1 MPGLSLTGRESQ
13 QNGNDLLKT
22 NLYLIREHKLVG
34 SLTTLWVYYSLPLLT
49 SLTPWSIILEG
60 NLNNN
65 LSPLISLL
73 PVSESE

>member
-73 PVSESE
+73 PVSE